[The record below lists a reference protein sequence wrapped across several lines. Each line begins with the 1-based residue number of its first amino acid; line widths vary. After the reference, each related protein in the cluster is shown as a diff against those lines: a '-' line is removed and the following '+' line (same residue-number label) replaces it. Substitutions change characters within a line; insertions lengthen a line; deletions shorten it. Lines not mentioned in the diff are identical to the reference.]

1 MPQEFDIGDWV
12 YIDKY
17 KQKYGQIIDE
27 DDDLYKIKATQ
38 CVKIDEK
45 TCKLETFH
53 PNYNTKW
60 IDKAQLIHMVIH
72 KTNTKTKPNGR
83 TIKCSRG

>member
-1 MPQEFDIGDWV
+1 MSQEFGIGDWV
-12 YIDKY
+12 YIDKE

-27 DDDLYKIKATQ
+27 DEHLYKIKATQ

-60 IDKAQLIHMVIH
+60 VDKAQLTHMVIN
-72 KTNTKTKPNGR
+72 KTKTKGR
-83 TIKCSRG
+83 IVKQSRG

>member
-1 MPQEFDIGDWV
+1 MSQDFDIGDWV
-12 YIDKY
+12 YIGKD

-27 DDDLYKIKATQ
+27 DDELYKIKATL
-38 CVKIDEK
+38 CVKIDEI

-60 IDKAQLIHMVIH
+60 IDKTHLTHMVIH
-72 KTNTKTKPNGR
+72 KTKTKSNGR